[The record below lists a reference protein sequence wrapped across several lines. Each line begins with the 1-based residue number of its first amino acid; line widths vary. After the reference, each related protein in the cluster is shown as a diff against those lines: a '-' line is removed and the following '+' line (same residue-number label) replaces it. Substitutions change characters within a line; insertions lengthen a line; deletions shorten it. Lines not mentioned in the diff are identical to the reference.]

1 MTKLR
6 FGVLMAA
13 LAPML
18 IVGGSFRYLA
28 LRRGWRFGGGV
39 TSMFHKLLC
48 AALGVRVRVYGARPD
63 AAPALIA
70 ANHVS
75 WLDIPVLGSLLPVA
89 FLAKKEVGA
98 HWLGRE
104 LVKLQGVVFVDRQ
117 RRRCIP
123 AVNKEIA
130 RKIAG
135 GAPLALF
142 AEATTGDGNRLL
154 RFRSSHFE
162 ALRETL
168 GAGDNSALVQPVH
181 IAYVRRNGLPL
192 GRTGQPLVA
201 WYGDMTFAGHLLRF
215 LRDGPFDCEI
225 AFGAPIRFLEMS
237 NRKEIALQAQRSVRE
252 LATSQRVNRL
262 RADALLAPART
273 ISLKGEKLEIKET
286 VC

>member
-6 FGVLMAA
+6 FGVFMAA
-13 LAPML
+13 LAPLL

-28 LRRGWRFGGGV
+28 LRRQWRFGAGV
-39 TSMFHKLLC
+39 TSVFHRLLC
-48 AALGVRVRVYGARPD
+48 AALGIRVRVHGDRPN
-63 AAPALIA
+63 ALPALIA

-75 WLDIPVLGSLLPVA
+75 WLDIPALGSLLPVA

-98 HWLGRE
+98 HWLARE

-123 AVNKEIA
+123 AVNREIA
-130 RKIAG
+130 RKIAA

-168 GAGDNSALVQPVH
+168 DGGGDIALVQPVH
-181 IAYVRRNGLPL
+181 ISYVRRNGLPL

-201 WYGDMTFAGHLLRF
+201 WYGDMTLIAHLWRF

-225 AFGAPIRFLEMS
+225 AFGEPIRFFGMS

-252 LATSQRVNRL
+252 LAASQRRNRFQAGSAPGAAQPL
-262 RADALLAPART
+262 AGKALEAR
-273 ISLKGEKLEIKET
+273 EI